1 MNNKVT
7 YANEATVTS
16 TRTGTEVVAEIDNF
30 KFEQYLDAF
39 IATNKISMRW
49 NGKVYVGNVSG
60 MEFTT
65 SGPKESIK
73 YSRR

>member
-16 TRTGTEVVAEIDNF
+16 TRTGTAVVAEIDNF

-39 IATNKISMRW
+39 IATNKIPMQW

>member
-7 YANEATVTS
+7 YANEATVIS

-39 IATNKISMRW
+39 IATNKIPMRW

>member
-1 MNNKVT
+1 MNNKVV
-7 YANEATVTS
+7 YANEATITS

-30 KFEQYLDAF
+30 KFQQHLDAF
-39 IATNKISMRW
+39 ISTNKIPMRW